1 MAKITAKE
9 WRALDNM
16 ETTPLLDVVG
26 VIDRLRSELA
36 DSDGLNP
43 PQIRDDFLTLHQ
55 LGMQVRQRG
64 GDRVAQEFFEL
75 ATDLDMQISGLIT
88 ALSEIQDTLT
98 TVLDLYPESLSGYS
112 ADEEDEAEEDDEDL
126 LDGEDDDDA

>member
-9 WRALDNM
+9 WRVLDNM

-26 VIDRLRSELA
+26 VIDRVRSELA

-55 LGMQVRQRG
+55 LGLQVRQRG
-64 GDRVAQEFFEL
+64 GEGGGGPPPVSGRGRSQKVKLMPAFSSVERWPTLGMPAATMLVLIVA
-75 ATDLDMQISGLIT
+75 A
-88 ALSEIQDTLT
+88 
-98 TVLDLYPESLSGYS
+98 ESASTK
-112 ADEEDEAEEDDEDL
+112 AVCT
-126 LDGEDDDDA
+126 

>member
-9 WRALDNM
+9 WRVLDNM
-16 ETTPLLDVVG
+16 ETTPLLDVIG
-26 VIDRLRSELA
+26 IIDRLRSELA
-36 DSDGLNP
+36 DGDGLNP

-64 GDRVAQEFFEL
+64 GDRVAAEFFEL

-88 ALSEIQDTLT
+88 AMSEVQDTLT
-98 TVLDLYPESLSGYS
+98 TVLDLYPESLSGPGS
-112 ADEEDEAEEDDEDL
+112 GDDDEEGEEEDMDED
-126 LDGEDDDDA
+126 DADDA

>member
-9 WRALDNM
+9 WRVLDNM

-36 DSDGLNP
+36 DGDGLNP

-64 GDRVAQEFFEL
+64 GDRVAVEFFEL
-75 ATDLDMQISGLIT
+75 ANELDMRVSDLIS

-98 TVLDLYPESLSGYS
+98 TVLDLYPESLSGPRS
-112 ADEEDEAEEDDEDL
+112 GDADEEDEEASDEEEEDHV
-126 LDGEDDDDA
+126 

>member
-9 WRALDNM
+9 WRVLDNM

-26 VIDRLRSELA
+26 IIDRVRSELA

-64 GDRVAQEFFEL
+64 GDRVAAEFFEL

-98 TVLDLYPESLSGYS
+98 TVLDLYPESLSGPG
-112 ADEEDEAEEDDEDL
+112 AGDDDEEGEEEDMDED
-126 LDGEDDDDA
+126 DADDA

>member
-9 WRALDNM
+9 WRVLDNM

-26 VIDRLRSELA
+26 VIDRVRSELA

-64 GDRVAQEFFEL
+64 GDRVAEEFFEL
-75 ATDLDMQISGLIT
+75 ANELDMRVSDLIS

-98 TVLDLYPESLSGYS
+98 TVLDLCPESFSGPG
-112 ADEEDEAEEDDEDL
+112 AGDDDEEGEEEDMDED
-126 LDGEDDDDA
+126 DADDA

>member
-9 WRALDNM
+9 WRVFDSM

-26 VIDRLRSELA
+26 VIDRVRSELA
-36 DSDGLNP
+36 DDDGLKP
-43 PQIRDDFLTLHQ
+43 PQIRDDFLSLHR

-64 GDRVAQEFFEL
+64 GDRVAAEFFEL
-75 ATDLDMQISGLIT
+75 ATDLDMQVSSLIT

-98 TVLDLYPESLSGYS
+98 TILDLYPESLSGFS
-112 ADEEDEAEEDDEDL
+112 SDEADEEEDEDL
-126 LDGEDDDDA
+126 LDDEDDDVA

>member
-9 WRALDNM
+9 WRVLDNM

-26 VIDRLRSELA
+26 VIDRVRSELA

-64 GDRVAQEFFEL
+64 GDRVAEEFFEL
-75 ATDLDMQISGLIT
+75 ANELDMRVSDLIS

-98 TVLDLYPESLSGYS
+98 TVLDLYPESLSGPG
-112 ADEEDEAEEDDEDL
+112 AGDDDEEAEEEDM
-126 LDGEDDDDA
+126 DQDDADDA

>member
-9 WRALDNM
+9 WRVLDSM

-36 DSDGLNP
+36 DGDGLNP

-64 GDRVAQEFFEL
+64 GDRVVQEFFEL

-98 TVLDLYPESLSGYS
+98 TVLDLYPESLSGPG
-112 ADEEDEAEEDDEDL
+112 AGDDDEEAEEEDMDED
-126 LDGEDDDDA
+126 DADDA

>member
-36 DSDGLNP
+36 DGDGLNP

-98 TVLDLYPESLSGYS
+98 TVLDLYPESLSGPRAS
-112 ADEEDEAEEDDEDL
+112 
-126 LDGEDDDDA
+126 DDDDAEGEEDMDEDDTDDA

>member
-36 DSDGLNP
+36 DGDGLNP

-98 TVLDLYPESLSGYS
+98 TVLDLYPESLSGPGS
-112 ADEEDEAEEDDEDL
+112 GDDDDEDGEE
-126 LDGEDDDDA
+126 DMDEDDADDA